1 MDHISLSLKFN
12 RRNKLNDRGEGSI
25 DLYIFKNRNEYKY
38 RSTGI
43 QIVPK
48 HWDDEK
54 KIIKKLH
61 PDAVELNS
69 ILNELKEKHRLFI
82 DEINRRKNGF
92 KMSDLSQFKES
103 RNSTTCFLA
112 FMESEIKR
120 AAKQGLVA
128 STIKTHNN
136 KLNNLRK
143 FRSTISFDEI
153 NTRLIED
160 FNSFMKS
167 QNNGTTKHNTLKSH
181 HKVIKAYL
189 NKAIKEGYL
198 LPENMPYG
206 KDKFTM
212 RWHSVSTDYLKPSQ
226 LRLIEKYNPK
236 DVRLQRVKDAFLF
249 SCYTGLRHV
258 DYSQLTHENF
268 VIDDKR
274 RITLKYRPQKIL
286 RFGNKEHNLPL
297 YKLFKSEKGNK
308 SKPELIASKY
318 LAKYKDLRD
327 EPNKELRQFF
337 KMSNQKM
344 NEYIKEL
351 FTLAKLKIDNETKCS
366 THLGRHT
373 FGTLMCNELNIPIT
387 VVKEL
392 MCHSDIS
399 QTMKYVVIND
409 RVINS
414 VLDNVN
420 WKEI

>member
-1 MDHISLSLKFN
+1 MDHVSLSFKFN
-12 RRNKLNDRGEGSI
+12 RRNKLNDKGEGSI
-25 DLYIFKNRNEYKY
+25 ELYIFKNRNEYLH

-43 QIVPK
+43 YVQSK
-48 HWDDEK
+48 NWDSEK
-54 KIIKKLH
+54 KIIKRSH
-61 PDAVELNS
+61 PKSIELNS
-69 ILNELKEKHRLFI
+69 MLDEMKEKHRLFI

-92 KMSDLSQFKES
+92 RMEDFSKFKENKNS
-103 RNSTTCFLA
+103 RSCFLS
-112 FMESEIKR
+112 FMEAEIKR
-120 AAKQGLVA
+120 AAKQGLA
-128 STIKTHNN
+128 PSTIKTHNN
-136 KLNNLRK
+136 KLSNLRK
-143 FRSTISFDEI
+143 FRSTIPFDEI
-153 NTRLIED
+153 NVRLVED

-167 QNNGTTKHNTLKSH
+167 QNDGTTKHNTLKSH

-189 NKAIKEGYL
+189 NKAIKEGL
-198 LPENMPYG
+198 LLSENMPYG

-212 RWHSVSTDYLKPSQ
+212 RWHAVTTDYLRPSQ
-226 LRLIEKYNPK
+226 LRVIENYKPDDAK
-236 DVRLQRVKDAFLF
+236 LERVKDAFLF

-268 VIDDKR
+268 LIDDR
-274 RITLKYRPQKIL
+274 GHVTLRYRPQKIK

-297 YKLFKSEKGNK
+297 YKLFKSAKKNK
-308 SKPELIASKY
+308 TRPELIAMKY
-318 LAKYKDLRD
+318 LVKYEDLKN
-327 EPNKELRQFF
+327 EPKKELRQFF
-337 KMSNQKM
+337 KISNQKM

-351 FTLAKLKIDNETKCS
+351 FDQANLKVENEMKCS

-414 VLDNVN
+414 VLDGVKWN
-420 WKEI
+420 EI